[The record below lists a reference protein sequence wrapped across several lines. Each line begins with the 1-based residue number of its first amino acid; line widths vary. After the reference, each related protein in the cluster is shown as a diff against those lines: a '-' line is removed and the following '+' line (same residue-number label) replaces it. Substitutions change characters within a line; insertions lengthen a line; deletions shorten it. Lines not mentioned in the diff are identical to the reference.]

1 MISSKSDCNKNIQY
15 TRLTLPNGWSGRAVL
30 SGGFDRCFTRDDWI
44 ECLSRPEELFEDV
57 EETLKVE
64 GPNRVAVK
72 KIKVGN
78 NEFKAVVKRRCCEG
92 GLRGLL
98 RSLRAGKAVREFR
111 TSLKLLSCGIA
122 VAAPLAALYQ
132 RRNLLSKQS
141 IYINEYL
148 ENSPNL
154 CTFLSE
160 ELPKAPG
167 AVFAVKK
174 RLSSQ
179 LATILAMLHR
189 NGLWHRDAKAS
200 NFIVRGGREQRFR
213 SLWQLAASVMSL
225 PAIYQTDYLRTFVA
239 YSNLTG
245 LEVSQRRGVFRE
257 LVKLA
262 QVKRMRLIARANNR
276 LHDGRI

>member
-160 ELPKAPG
+160 ELPKAPCKEAPEQSTCDNIG
-167 AVFAVKK
+167 DAAQK
-174 RLSSQ
+174 R
-179 LATILAMLHR
+179 
-189 NGLWHRDAKAS
+189 
-200 NFIVRGGREQRFR
+200 
-213 SLWQLAASVMSL
+213 
-225 PAIYQTDYLRTFVA
+225 FVA
-239 YSNLTG
+239 
-245 LEVSQRRGVFRE
+245 QRCQGE
-257 LVKLA
+257 
-262 QVKRMRLIARANNR
+262 
-276 LHDGRI
+276 